1 MVAHRR
7 QHSKMEYIRTV
18 GFRKVANNERCMI
31 TSCAKKSID
40 STLNTQPDGDEK
52 TDGENSN
59 EHRDNDSHESG
70 HEINDS
76 DNMECSYSMKQTH
89 YHCLVCDCS
98 VLSRAQ
104 LSSHRH
110 K

>member
-1 MVAHRR
+1 MD
-7 QHSKMEYIRTV
+7 YIRTV

-31 TSCAKKSID
+31 SCAKKPLD
-40 STLNTQPDGDEK
+40 SASNTQQEDDEK
-52 TDGENSN
+52 IDGENST
-59 EHRDNDSHESG
+59 ELRDNDSHASS

-76 DNMECSYSMKQTH
+76 NNMECSYSMKQTH
-89 YHCLVCDCS
+89 YHCLICDCS

>member
-31 TSCAKKSID
+31 SGPKKSLD
-40 STLNTQPDGDEK
+40 SASNTQQDDDEK
-52 TDGENSN
+52 TDGENST
-59 EHRDNDSHESG
+59 ELRDNDSHEFG

-76 DNMECSYSMKQTH
+76 TNMECSYSMKQTH
-89 YHCLVCDCS
+89 YHCLICDCS

>member
-1 MVAHRR
+1 
-7 QHSKMEYIRTV
+7 
-18 GFRKVANNERCMI
+18 MI
-31 TSCAKKSID
+31 SCAKKSID
-40 STLNTQPDGDEK
+40 SASNAQPDDDEK
-52 TDGENSN
+52 TDGENSG

-70 HEINDS
+70 HEITDS
-76 DNMECSYSMKQTH
+76 NNMECSYSMKQTH

-104 LSSHRH
+104 LGSHRH